1 MSKVVH
7 YPECAFC
14 NADNTGHD
22 KVFCQPKYIVSKA
35 GKPCA
40 LWYCPNNCK
49 DGVTG
54 AYNKIENPFLKN
66 EEIDILVEQGALPT
80 EALAAKKVF
89 NAPLS
94 GSSSL
99 GKRAS
104 PWTGPVSNVD
114 VSQPNL
120 QPAVSN
126 SDPVTRALEAINQI
140 DNVRVLLSISGR
152 INERVL
158 ILIDKKN

>member
-49 DGVTG
+49 DPETG
-54 AYNKIENPFLKN
+54 NYNKIENPFLKN
-66 EEIDILVEQGALPT
+66 DEIDILVEQGALPT
-80 EALAAKKVF
+80 DALAAKKTF
-89 NAPLS
+89 NSVPAS
-94 GSSSL
+94 NSAL

-104 PWTGPVSNVD
+104 PWTGPASNVD
-114 VSQPNL
+114 VARGDL
-120 QPAVSN
+120 QPVA
-126 SDPVTRALEAINQI
+126 DPVSQVLGAISQI
-140 DNVRVLLSISGR
+140 DNVRQLLALSAR
-152 INERVL
+152 INER
-158 ILIDKKN
+158 ILVVAEKKN